1 MKFYI
6 ISVVIIGIVGALI
19 RLLSPHGEGGGLKNH
34 VKLAIGI
41 AIIPISIFPLTSFI
55 EEIQKIDVSDIVG
68 GQDSERLEEYESI
81 FEEGYLLAEEDNLK
95 IGIAD
100 ILKEKFEIDPS
111 ECYISVKISTGSD
124 MKRRLERIFINLY
137 GSAIWKDTVSIEK
150 YLSSLFGCETV
161 IAVG

>member
-6 ISVVIIGIVGALI
+6 ISVVIIGIVGSLI
-19 RLLSPHGEGGGLKNH
+19 RLLSPSGEGGGLKNH

-55 EEIQKIDVSDIVG
+55 NEIRNFDASDIDMW
-68 GQDSERLEEYESI
+68 QENEKMEEYESI
-81 FEEGYLLAEEDNLK
+81 FEEGYLLAEEENLK
-95 IGIAD
+95 LGIVD
-100 ILKEKFEIDPS
+100 ILKNKFDIDSS
-111 ECYISVKISTGSD
+111 ECYVSVKISTGSD

-150 YLSSLFGCETV
+150 YLSSLLGCEVV
-161 IAVG
+161 IAIG